1 MSDRL
6 SFGDLQG
13 RRALIW
19 GDTRKGITCLTVQ
32 LLKEVVQLGL
42 SDEITVID
50 LAPSTQEVK
59 EGSLGGRLSEYTNIT
74 GFTYLVPSVVYSP
87 RLTGETHQQ
96 VEFLVDVNREN
107 IEPLIEYYLENPT
120 PILFVNDCSIILQ
133 AGESETLL
141 SALENADTFIANGYY
156 GETLP
161 GDKGTG
167 VSRREKALMEKLASR
182 MDFVLEL

>member
-13 RRALIW
+13 RRTLIW
-19 GDTRKGITCLTVQ
+19 GDTRKGKTRLTVQ

-42 SDEITVID
+42 SDETTVID
-50 LAPSTQEVK
+50 MAPSTQEVK
-59 EGSLGGRLSEYTNIT
+59 GGSLGGRLSEYTNVT

-96 VEFLVDVNREN
+96 VEFLVDVYREN

-141 SALENADTFIANGYY
+141 SALEKADTFIANGYY
-156 GETLP
+156 SETLP

-167 VSRREKALMEKLASR
+167 VSRREKSLMEKLASL
-182 MDFVLEL
+182 MDIVLDL